1 MKRLLLFA
9 FLTSTLG
16 TFSQSTRTT
25 VSNGN
30 ATNPLIW
37 DCTCLPQPGEHL
49 VINHNVVLDVNW
61 VYFSG
66 SLTIN
71 QGASL
76 TQDLT
81 TRNVSVWGT
90 GVLNNK
96 GTLTIRNLLL
106 ASSSTL
112 SNTGT
117 IGVTANLLVTTG
129 STFSNS
135 SLINISDTL
144 GIQGTINNNAG
155 TINVATFLNTGTY
168 NNNTNGNL
176 YVSSIIY
183 TNGTFNNNG
192 WVTVNLHFL
201 NSEDATNNMIMDIKQ
216 DFYNG
221 DSLMNTAEFIN
232 NGLVSVGNNWYNSE
246 DVTGT
251 GQFCIANYTA
261 NSGNITGTLDFCD
274 KTGGNIDAN
283 SGTIAGTVTYC
294 NTNCNVGE
302 IELEKQTE
310 VQIYPNPFEKQL
322 NILINESG
330 NFSARIFD
338 ITGQELF
345 YTPIQNGTN
354 TLTVELSTGIYFCKI
369 YKNGQVY
376 IVSKLVK

>member
-1 MKRLLLFA
+1 MKKLLLFA
-9 FLTSTLG
+9 FLTSMLG
-16 TFSQSTRTT
+16 SYSQSTRTT

-49 VINHNVVLDVNW
+49 IINHNVVLDVDW
-61 VYFSG
+61 GYLSG

-81 TRNVSVWGT
+81 TRNISVGGT

-106 ASSSTL
+106 ASSGSL

-144 GIQGTINNNAG
+144 GIQGTISNNAG
-155 TINVATFLNTGTY
+155 TINVATFLNAGTY
-168 NNNTNGNL
+168 DNNTNGNL
-176 YVSSIIY
+176 YVSSILY
-183 TNGTFNNNG
+183 TNTVFNNNG
-192 WVTVNLHFL
+192 WVTVNLDFL
-201 NSEDATNNMIMDIKQ
+201 NSGDATNNMIMDIKQ
-216 DFYNG
+216 NFYNG

-232 NGLVSVGNNWYNSE
+232 NGLVSVGNNWFNSE
-246 DVTGT
+246 DVNGT
-251 GQFCIANYTA
+251 GQFYIANYTA

-310 VQIYPNPFEKQL
+310 VKIYPIPFEQQL
-322 NILINESG
+322 NISIVEQG
-330 NFSARIFD
+330 NLSVRIFD
-338 ITGQELF
+338 VTGQELIF
-345 YTPIQNGTN
+345 VPLQNGVN
-354 TLTVELSTGIYFCKI
+354 SLNFELSAGIYFCRI
-369 YKNGQVY
+369 YKNGEVY
-376 IVSKLVK
+376 HVSKLVK

>member
-1 MKRLLLFA
+1 MKKLLLFTL
-9 FLTSTLG
+9 LTSTLG
-16 TFSQSTRTT
+16 VFSQSTRTT

-49 VINHNVVLDVNW
+49 VINHNVVLDVDW
-61 VYFSG
+61 GYMSG

-81 TRNVSVWGT
+81 TRNISVGGT

-96 GTLTIRNLLL
+96 GSLTIKNLLL
-106 ASSSTL
+106 ASSGSL

-117 IGVTANLLVTTG
+117 ISVTANLLVTTG

-135 SLINISDTL
+135 SLLNVADTL

-155 TINVATFLNTGTY
+155 TINTATFLNTGTY
-168 NNNTNGNL
+168 NNNTNSNL
-176 YVSSIIY
+176 SVTSILY
-183 TNGTFNNNG
+183 TSGTFNNNG

-216 DFYNG
+216 NFYNG
-221 DSLMNTAEFIN
+221 DTLFFTAEFTN
-232 NGLVSVGNNWYNSE
+232 NGLVSVGNDWYNSE
-246 DVTGT
+246 DVNGT

-261 NSGNITGTLDFCD
+261 NSGDITGTLDFCD

-283 SGTIAGTVTYC
+283 SGTIAGTVTFC

-302 IELEKQTE
+302 IELVQKSE
-310 VQIYPNPFEKQL
+310 VHIYPVPFEKQL
-322 NILINESG
+322 NISIVEQG
-330 NFSARIFD
+330 NLSVRLFS
-338 ITGQELF
+338 ITGQELISM
-345 YTPIQNGTN
+345 PLQNGVNSLNIELN
-354 TLTVELSTGIYFCKI
+354 TGVYICKI
-369 YKNGQVY
+369 YKNGEVY
-376 IVSKLVK
+376 YISKLVK